1 MLSWIKSF
9 FYEVPIEEKIKKIDS
24 KLVKETKIIEK
35 SQKQKRQLYGYRKQL
50 KTILE
55 NKE

>member
-9 FYEVPIEEKIKKIDS
+9 FYEVPIEEKIKKIDY

>member
-9 FYEVPIEEKIKKIDS
+9 FYEVPLEEKIKKIDS
-24 KLVKETKIIEK
+24 KLLKETKIIEK